1 MIHFAVLIK
10 EPGTNYYCDIEY
22 DVFEF
27 MELNNYKYG
36 FTMSLHEYVDTVP
49 TLWDETK
56 VCPLEDDTNKKF
68 LKQSPHYLASGNAL
82 EFLSENKGDTYN
94 MCHFV

>member
-1 MIHFAVLIK
+1 
-10 EPGTNYYCDIEY
+10 
-22 DVFEF
+22 

-56 VCPLEDDTNKKF
+56 VRLLDDADKKF
-68 LKQSPHYLASGNAL
+68 LKKNPQYLASGNAL